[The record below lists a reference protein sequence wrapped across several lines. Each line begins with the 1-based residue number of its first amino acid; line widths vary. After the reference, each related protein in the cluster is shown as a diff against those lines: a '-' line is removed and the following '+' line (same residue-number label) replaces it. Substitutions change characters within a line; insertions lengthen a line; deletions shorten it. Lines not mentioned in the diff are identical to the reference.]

1 MVMGRVCPTAMERIR
16 NRWGLGNLGGKVN
29 AETTRP
35 TWLMQRP
42 HDEPV
47 KDQGETL
54 WKLKQLLAS
63 VLVAVNTP

>member
-1 MVMGRVCPTAMERIR
+1 MATWGER
-16 NRWGLGNLGGKVN
+16 
-29 AETTRP
+29 
-35 TWLMQRP
+35 LMQKP